1 MVGAVTTDRPTRD
14 RLLDAGARV
23 IDELPLTRAFAGATT
38 AAIAGAAGVTT
49 GSFFHHFTG
58 SAEFLD
64 ALVLS
69 TLSSAEDL
77 DEQVG
82 DLIDSLDHIDLLEV
96 LRLSLKDTWEVH
108 RSEAS
113 MRRSLRLQHL
123 LWAHHSQALAE
134 AHGEMTTV
142 GDVLRAGYRDRHDKA
157 VVGWQLLLDRTGRSF
172 IEPFDI
178 DRIAIA
184 LTALFEGLLVRQQ
197 IDPDAVDDTLFA
209 DVSAAL
215 ATSLTVPRGSRVR
228 LADLGEALIDQSQLS
243 PQARSGA
250 RRRRETRRRI
260 TAAATGMFDGGWE
273 SVPAS
278 EVAEAAGVSNQ
289 TVLNLFGSVRAVAA
303 STFARHVPDLCAVA
317 DTAANEAPPTAL
329 RRVLARLADHVR
341 ADPEPARALL
351 TERIAAKL
359 HHGGEIVDH
368 DIRAEVPTVQ
378 ALLPAIERFDLGNE
392 EPIDVVAALTDTVLS
407 LALDRARSPED
418 VATVAMRL
426 LPPSARTAAPI

>member
-1 MVGAVTTDRPTRD
+1 MTSHAHTRD
-14 RLLDAGARV
+14 RLLAAGAEV
-23 IDELPLTRAFAGATT
+23 IDELPLTKAFAGATT
-38 AAIAGAAGVTT
+38 AAVARAAGVTT
-49 GSFFHHFTG
+49 GSFFHHFSGT
-58 SAEFLD
+58 AEFLD

-69 TLSSAEDL
+69 TLSSTEDL
-77 DEQVG
+77 DEQVE

-113 MRRSLRLQHL
+113 MRRALRLQHL
-123 LWAHHSQALAE
+123 LWAHHTQALAE
-134 AHGEMTTV
+134 AHGDLSTV
-142 GDVLRAGYRDRHDKA
+142 GDVLRAGYRDRHDQA
-157 VVGWQLLLDRTGRSF
+157 LAGWQLLLDRTGRSF

-197 IDPDAVDDTLFA
+197 IDPEAVDDTLFA

-215 ATSLTVPRGSRVR
+215 ATSLTVPRGSRIR
-228 LADLGEALIDQSQLS
+228 LADLGQALVERPQLS

-250 RRRRETRRRI
+250 RRRRETRARI
-260 TAAATGMFDGGWE
+260 TEAATGMFDEGWE

-289 TVLNLFGSVRAVAA
+289 TVLNLFGSVQAVAA
-303 STFARHVPDLCAVA
+303 ATFARHVPDLCTVA
-317 DTAANEAPPTAL
+317 EAASKEPPL
-329 RRVLARLADHVR
+329 VGLQRVLTRLAGHVR
-341 ADPEPARALL
+341 AEPEPARALL

-359 HHGGEIVDH
+359 HHGGEIVDN

-378 ALLPAIERFDLGNE
+378 ALLPAVERFDLGNE
-392 EPIDVVAALTDTVLS
+392 EPISVVATLTDTVLS

-426 LPPSARTAAPI
+426 LPPSAHTAAPI